1 MKTYLPNYFK
11 LIGILFVVIA
21 IIFSFIGEIDVH
33 SESFIKSFT
42 EGSNFARGLAGKSE
56 ITHPD
61 PNINP
66 NLTKE
71 TYNMYIMISLF
82 FSISGFVLY
91 LFSKEKIDDEY
102 IQHIRLKSIFQSL
115 LASWLIYAVVKLI
128 SSNYQLDGI
137 YILQLQLIIYVIVF
151 RHNKNVE
158 FSEEEIALE
167 D

>member
-1 MKTYLPNYFK
+1 MKTYLPYYFK
-11 LIGILFVVIA
+11 RIGIIFVLIA
-21 IIFSFIGEIDVH
+21 IIFSFIGEINVH
-33 SESFIKSFT
+33 SESFIKGFT

-71 TYNMYIMISLF
+71 VYDMYIMISLF
-82 FSISGFVLY
+82 FSISGFVMY

-102 IQHIRLKSIFQSL
+102 IQQIRLKSIFQSL
-115 LASWLIYAVVKLI
+115 LVSWLIYAVVKLLF
-128 SSNYQLDGI
+128 SRTQFDGI
-137 YILQLQLIIYVIVF
+137 YILQLQLIVYAILF
-151 RHNKNVE
+151 NHNKSNE
-158 FSEEEIALE
+158 FSTELDLE